1 MSRRARTSSTRERCK
16 QALFSPKRRSSLK
29 RKTPEHVLPDMADE
43 IDYKL
48 IGDDLQAVI
57 ITLDPGEMVIAEA
70 GAMMYMQDGIVMNTT
85 LDPNAQGGG
94 LMGKLF
100 AGAKRALSG
109 DTFFVT
115 TFANA
120 ANRRQ
125 DVAFSSHFP
134 GKIRP
139 IDLREWGGVIIGQ
152 KDSFL
157 CAARGTNVTIAF
169 TKRIGA
175 GFFGGEGFILQRIEG
190 DGLVFL
196 HASGTLHEVTL
207 SAGESLR
214 VDTGCLVAMEQ
225 QIDYDI
231 EMVPGI
237 KTALFGGEGLFFAR
251 LRGPGRV
258 ILQTMPFS
266 RLADHIL
273 AAASHV
279 RHGGG
284 GGRVGAAGVIGGV
297 IGSMMEDR

>member
-1 MSRRARTSSTRERCK
+1 
-16 QALFSPKRRSSLK
+16 
-29 RKTPEHVLPDMADE
+29 MADE

-100 AGAKRALSG
+100 SGAKRALSG
-109 DTFFVT
+109 NTFFVT

-120 ANRRQ
+120 GNRRQ

-134 GKIRP
+134 GKILP
-139 IDLREWGGVIIGQ
+139 IDLRDWGGTIIAQ

-157 CAARGTNVTIAF
+157 CAARGADVTVAF
-169 TKRIGA
+169 TRRIGA
-175 GFFGGEGFILQRIEG
+175 GFFGGEGFILQRISG
-190 DGLVFL
+190 DGLAFL
-196 HASGTLHEVTL
+196 HASGYMHEIRL
-207 SAGESLR
+207 APGESLR
-214 VDTGCLVAMEQ
+214 VDTGCLVAMEN

-237 KTALFGGEGLFFAR
+237 RSALFGGEGLFFAR
-251 LRGPGRV
+251 LQGPGRV
-258 ILQTMPFS
+258 LLQTMPFS
-266 RLADHIL
+266 RLADRIL
-273 AAASHV
+273 AAAPHHESG
-279 RHGGG
+279 RIDT
-284 GGRVGAAGVIGGV
+284 RVGAAGLVGGI
-297 IGSMMEDR
+297 IGSMIDGDR